1 MRFVFSKRQH
11 VSSTSL
17 RPHAQLLPLPL
28 CHTMR
33 ASCRWCHSRELNLH
47 LCVLILTTATHSLTH
62 SLSAGTGTG
71 WATDTCDGGKTV
83 TLSLSLSLPPSLFCY
98 CLSVFTSA
106 SSLLFFPLLSHLPC
120 DRWPACCLSLSLLSA
135 THVCLSP
142 SNTASIDICPP
153 LGPRSPF
160 PPSCSLSPL
169 SLRFLACCE
178 QYRHEHYGFHR
189 SGRTK
194 TGPSRNEP
202 IRAVAIPPSHN
213 VAVDSPPTSAAA
225 RTLCVFR

>member
-71 WATDTCDGGKTV
+71 WATDTFDGGKTV
-83 TLSLSLSLPPSLFCY
+83 TLSLFLPLSSAIVSLSLHFCLFPSL
-98 CLSVFTSA
+98 LPSVV
-106 SSLLFFPLLSHLPC
+106 SLALRPLAGLLSFLVSFVC
-120 DRWPACCLSLSLLSA
+120 NTRLLE
-135 THVCLSP
+135 P
-142 SNTASIDICPP
+142 Q
-153 LGPRSPF
+153 
-160 PPSCSLSPL
+160 
-169 SLRFLACCE
+169 
-178 QYRHEHYGFHR
+178 QY
-189 SGRTK
+189 S
-194 TGPSRNEP
+194 
-202 IRAVAIPPSHN
+202 
-213 VAVDSPPTSAAA
+213 
-225 RTLCVFR
+225 

>member
-83 TLSLSLSLPPSLFCY
+83 TLSLSLS
-98 CLSVFTSA
+98 
-106 SSLLFFPLLSHLPC
+106 SSLSLLL
-120 DRWPACCLSLSLLSA
+120 LSLSLHFCLFPSLLPSVVSLALRPLAGLLSFLVSF
-135 THVCLSP
+135 VC
-142 SNTASIDICPP
+142 NTRLLEPQ
-153 LGPRSPF
+153 
-160 PPSCSLSPL
+160 
-169 SLRFLACCE
+169 
-178 QYRHEHYGFHR
+178 QYR
-189 SGRTK
+189 
-194 TGPSRNEP
+194 
-202 IRAVAIPPSHN
+202 
-213 VAVDSPPTSAAA
+213 
-225 RTLCVFR
+225 

>member
-83 TLSLSLSLPPSLFCY
+83 TLSLSLPPFLFCY
-98 CLSVFTSA
+98 CLSLSL
-106 SSLLFFPLLSHLPC
+106 SSLLPLPFSSSL
-120 DRWPACCLSLSLLSA
+120 CCLTCPA
-135 THVCLSP
+135 TAGRPAVFPCLF
-142 SNTASIDICPP
+142 C
-153 LGPRSPF
+153 L
-160 PPSCSLSPL
+160 
-169 SLRFLACCE
+169 
-178 QYRHEHYGFHR
+178 QH
-189 SGRTK
+189 
-194 TGPSRNEP
+194 
-202 IRAVAIPPSHN
+202 
-213 VAVDSPPTSAAA
+213 TSA
-225 RTLCVFR
+225 